1 MIRTILVPTD
11 GSDHARKALAL
22 ACGLAEKYDARVVLV
37 HVLLRDAA
45 PDDLRAVSNVKRLPQ
60 AVQREL
66 ERVED
71 VPLAAASLGGGYVA
85 PPIPTSVLEAV
96 GAQIF
101 DTAKRSA
108 KRIGVK
114 KVSVHL
120 AEGDPADRILECAKR
135 EKADMIVMGKRG
147 LGSLKELFIGSV
159 SHKVGNL
166 ATCPCMTV
174 K

>member
-1 MIRTILVPTD
+1 MIKTILVPTD

-22 ACGLAEKYDARVVLV
+22 ACGFAEKYGARLVLV

-45 PDDLRAVSNVKRLPQ
+45 PDDLRAVTNVKQLPK
-60 AVQREL
+60 AIRVEL

-96 GAQIF
+96 GERILDA
-101 DTAKRSA
+101 AKRVAERS
-108 KRIGVK
+108 GVK
-114 KVSVHL
+114 KISFHV
-120 AEGDPADRILECAKR
+120 AEGDPAAHILDCAKR

-147 LGSLKELFIGSV
+147 LGSLQELFIGSV

-166 ATCPCMTV
+166 AACPCMTV